1 MPCGF
6 LGCGAKNRGL
16 GGCGCGCG
24 EEEGSDVQK
33 EGLHRP
39 GSLGSPGGQDV
50 TRPWGRHL
58 LHLTGDPGGGGGCEY
73 REGSMDTDPTAERK
87 EHQSTR
93 LGDRSGGSGTLQW
106 GSEG

>member
-1 MPCGF
+1 M
-6 LGCGAKNRGL
+6 
-16 GGCGCGCG
+16 
-24 EEEGSDVQK
+24 QK